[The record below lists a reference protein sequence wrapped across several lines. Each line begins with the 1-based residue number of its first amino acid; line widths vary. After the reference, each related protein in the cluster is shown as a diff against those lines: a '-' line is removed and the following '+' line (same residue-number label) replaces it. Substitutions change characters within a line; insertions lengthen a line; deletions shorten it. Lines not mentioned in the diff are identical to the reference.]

1 MNRDKLYLL
10 NIIESISLIAEYTQ
24 DGHAAF
30 LKSRMIQDAVIR
42 NFEIMGE
49 ATKRLS
55 QNIRE
60 AYPDVDWRDVA
71 GFRDVLIHN
80 YLGVDLVAVWNI
92 IRNSMPTLKLQI
104 SVMLQSLDQEEQ

>member
-1 MNRDKLYLL
+1 MNRDRLYLL
-10 NIIESISLIAEYTQ
+10 NILESITRIQEYTR
-24 DGHAAF
+24 DGHDAF
-30 LKSRMIQDAVIR
+30 VTNRMIQDAVIR

-55 QNIRE
+55 QEIRE

-80 YLGVDLVAVWNI
+80 YLAVDLVLVWNI
-92 IRNSMPTLKLQI
+92 IDTRMPALKLQI
-104 SVMLQSLDQEEQ
+104 QAMLQALGPAES